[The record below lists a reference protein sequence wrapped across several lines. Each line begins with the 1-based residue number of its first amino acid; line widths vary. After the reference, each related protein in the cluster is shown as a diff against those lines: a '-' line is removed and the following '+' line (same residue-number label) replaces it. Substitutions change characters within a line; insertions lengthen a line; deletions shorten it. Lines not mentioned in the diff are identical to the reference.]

1 MASNFVAFLS
11 GLIGLKK
18 KATCLATVSV
28 LEFVKDRPGHD
39 FRYSVDWSKIRKQTH
54 YEPRVSF
61 LEGLRDTIKWYREN
75 SSWWMALKN
84 S

>member
-1 MASNFVAFLS
+1 MTFDESF
-11 GLIGLKK
+11 
-18 KATCLATVSV
+18 